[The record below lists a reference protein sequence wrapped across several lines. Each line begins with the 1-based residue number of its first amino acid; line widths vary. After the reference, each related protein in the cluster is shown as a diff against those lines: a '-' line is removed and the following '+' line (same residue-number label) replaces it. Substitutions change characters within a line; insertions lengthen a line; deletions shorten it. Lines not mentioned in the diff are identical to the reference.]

1 MASQT
6 RRLNHVTM
14 TRLFRVLKLASDFS
28 MAALAY
34 VLAYFT
40 RRAIPFPG
48 PAADYLGD
56 LSFYLPTLLIHGMSV
71 VAVCYF
77 NRLYEYQ
84 HSRIDEMYRV
94 SGAVTIATLMGQ
106 ALTSLIRR
114 DLPPGGNYSRML
126 LLYAWLYS
134 IGLIVTVRWLLH
146 GLRKTLVRLGWGRRR
161 IVIIGLNDIGRSIV
175 QKILWDPTLGYEAA
189 GMVSEHDVETTQ
201 IQGVPVLGTVKN
213 LEQVLDQQDMDEII
227 IALPEDTDRRELL
240 WLIAKCERWHVPIRL
255 YPDLFQ
261 LMTDRLTITELG
273 GLPLLSLRELS
284 MRGWKRAAKRAMD
297 IVGASVGLI
306 LLSPF
311 LLMIAI
317 LIKLDSPGP
326 VFYVQERMGLDAR
339 PFWMIK
345 FRSMR
350 VEASSQHG
358 WTVPNDPRR
367 TRIGAWLRKYNLDEL
382 PQLINVLIG
391 DMSLVGPR
399 PEQPYYVEQF
409 RRSIPRYMERHRE
422 KAGMTGWAQVNGLR
436 GDTSIAER
444 TKYDLWY
451 IENWSLL
458 LDIKILIRTFINLF
472 RSPNAY

>member
-1 MASQT
+1 MAGQT
-6 RRLNHVTM
+6 RRLSHTALL
-14 TRLFRVLKLASDFS
+14 RLIRALKFISDFS

-34 VLAYFT
+34 GLGYYT

-48 PAADYLGD
+48 PATDYLGD
-56 LSFYLPTLLIHGMSV
+56 LSFYLPTILIHALSV
-71 VAVCYF
+71 VGVCYF
-77 NRLYEYQ
+77 SRLYEYQ

-106 ALTSLIRR
+106 AITSLIRR
-114 DLPPGGNYSRML
+114 DLPPGGNYSRLL

-134 IGLIVTVRWLLH
+134 IGLTVVLRWLIHL
-146 GLRKTLVRLGWGRRR
+146 LQKALVRHGWGRRR
-161 IVIIGLNDIGRSIV
+161 VLLIGLNDITRMIL
-175 QKILWDPTLGYEAA
+175 QKILWDPSLGYDAVGIIA
-189 GMVSEHDVETTQ
+189 EHPTEITQ
-201 IQGVPVLGTVKN
+201 VQGVPVLGTIN
-213 LEQVLDQQDMDEII
+213 DLDAAMEREAVDEII
-227 IALPEDTDRRELL
+227 IALPEDTERHELL
-240 WLIAKCERWHVPIRL
+240 WLIARCERWHVPIRL

-273 GLPLLSLRELS
+273 GLPLLSLRDIQ
-284 MRGWKRAAKRAMD
+284 MRGWKRAVKRAMD
-297 IVGASVGLI
+297 IVGAGVGLVF
-306 LLSPF
+306 LSPLS
-311 LLMIAI
+311 LLIAI

-345 FRSMR
+345 FRTMR
-350 VEASSQHG
+350 TDADKSTN

-367 TRIGAWLRKYNLDEL
+367 TRVGSWLRKLNLDEL

-409 RRSIPRYMERHRE
+409 RRSIPRYMDRHRE

-451 IENWSLL
+451 IENWSLW
-458 LDIKILIRTFINLF
+458 LDIKILIRTLVNLF

>member
-1 MASQT
+1 MRIMRA
-6 RRLNHVTM
+6 
-14 TRLFRVLKLASDFS
+14 LKLGSDFS
-28 MAALAY
+28 MAAAAY
-34 VLAYFT
+34 ALAYFT

-56 LSFYLPTLLIHGMSV
+56 FSFYLPTLLIHAFSV

-77 NRLYEYQ
+77 NRLYDYQ
-84 HSRIDEMYRV
+84 HSRIDEMYRMG
-94 SGAVTIATLMGQ
+94 GAVTIATLMGQ
-106 ALTSLIRR
+106 AMTSLIRR
-114 DLPPGGNYSRML
+114 DLPPAGHYSRML
-126 LLYAWLYS
+126 LVYAWLYS
-134 IGLIVTVRWLLH
+134 MAFTVGMRWVLH
-146 GLRKTLVRLGWGRRR
+146 FLRKALVRHGWGRRR
-161 IVIIGLNDIGRSIV
+161 VVIIGLNDIARSII
-175 QKILWDPTLGYEAA
+175 QKILWDPALGYEAVGVIA
-189 GMVSEHDVETTQ
+189 EQPVEVTQ
-201 IQGVPVLGTVKN
+201 VQGVPVLGSLTRMDD
-213 LEQVLDQQDMDEII
+213 LMADIEADEII

-240 WLIAKCERWHVPIRL
+240 WLIARCERWHIPIRL

-273 GLPLLSLRELS
+273 GLPLLSLREVP
-284 MRGWKRAAKRAMD
+284 MRGWKRAVKRAMD
-297 IVGASVGLI
+297 IVGAGIGLVV
-306 LLSPF
+306 LSPF

-350 VEASSQHG
+350 TTPDDKGYG
-358 WTVPNDPRR
+358 WTVPDDPRR